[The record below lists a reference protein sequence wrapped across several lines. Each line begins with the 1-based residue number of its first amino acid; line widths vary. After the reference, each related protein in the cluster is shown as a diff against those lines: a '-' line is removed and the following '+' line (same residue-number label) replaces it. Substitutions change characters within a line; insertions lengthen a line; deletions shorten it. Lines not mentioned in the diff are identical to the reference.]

1 MKKILILIVF
11 VFIYVI
17 INSVV
22 VYGKENIDLKLYKNE
37 IAITFID
44 KNILVTNNENTLILL
59 NNTSNIVERFG
70 NINVINVN
78 NIDINFKYN
87 KIYDKSDILIDNIS
101 YEINKEYI
109 KIKYN
114 KYSFLIN
121 LNNNG
126 LIESNFIYL
135 YNNNNLKD
143 IIISEYT
150 DLIFVD
156 EKINIPTSLIEDVYS
171 KWIDI
176 YRLKE
181 REFTVLKINNEDF
194 KVTVIPY

>member
-109 KIKYN
+109 IIKYN